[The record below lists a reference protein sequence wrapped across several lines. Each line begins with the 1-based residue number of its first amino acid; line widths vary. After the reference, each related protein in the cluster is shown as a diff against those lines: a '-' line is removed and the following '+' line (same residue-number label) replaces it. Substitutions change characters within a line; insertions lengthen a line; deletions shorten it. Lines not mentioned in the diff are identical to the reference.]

1 VTKGAINDLKIKD
14 LPDMMCYFCFSIDI
28 IIMHLFSR
36 KVGGGQPFVVLHGV
50 FGSSDNLFTVCKK
63 IAESGFEVHILDA
76 RNHGQS
82 PRNEV
87 FNYEVMAADLNA
99 YLNENNI
106 QNPII
111 MGHSMGGKTV
121 MTFAQTYSNFSKLII
136 VDIAPRFYPTHHDHI
151 LAGLAAIDLSKINSR
166 KDAEDIFSN
175 YVSDFGEKQFIL
187 KNLYRTE
194 ESGFDWRI
202 NIPVISREIYQIG
215 GEIVL
220 DKKVEKPTLL
230 IRGSDSS
237 YVTDADFEDFKSSF
251 VNAELLTIEG
261 ANHWVHAT
269 KPIEFVEAILEFSA

>member
-1 VTKGAINDLKIKD
+1 
-14 LPDMMCYFCFSIDI
+14 MR
-28 IIMHLFSR
+28 LFSR
-36 KVGGGQPFVVLHGV
+36 KVGEGQPFVVLHGV

-63 IAESGFEVHILDA
+63 IAEAGFEVHTLDA

-82 PRNEV
+82 PRSEV
-87 FNYEVMAADLNA
+87 FNYEVMAADLNE
-99 YLNENNI
+99 YLGENNI
-106 QNPII
+106 INPII

-121 MTFAQTYSNFSKLII
+121 MTFAQTYTNFSKLII

-151 LAGLAAIDLSKINSR
+151 LAGLAAIDLSKITNR

-194 ESGFDWRI
+194 DGGFDWRI
-202 NIPVISREIYQIG
+202 NIPVISKEIYQIG

-230 IRGSDSS
+230 IRGSESS
-237 YVTDADFEDFKSSF
+237 YVTDADFELFKSAF

-261 ANHWVHAT
+261 ANHWVHAI
-269 KPIEFVEAILEFSA
+269 KPQEFIEAIIKFST

>member
-1 VTKGAINDLKIKD
+1 VTKGPINDLKIKD
-14 LPDMMCYFCFSIDI
+14 LPGAMCYFCFLIEFYF
-28 IIMHLFSR
+28 MHLFSR
-36 KVGGGQPFVVLHGV
+36 IVGEGQPFVVLHGV

-82 PRNEV
+82 PRSEV

-99 YLNENNI
+99 YLDENNL

-121 MTFAQTYSNFSKLII
+121 MTYGQTYTNFSKLII

-151 LAGLAAIDLSKINSR
+151 LAGLAAIDLSKITSR
-166 KDAEDIFSN
+166 KEAEDIFSN
-175 YVSDFGEKQFIL
+175 YVSDLGEKQFVL
-187 KNLYRTE
+187 KNLYRTDE
-194 ESGFDWRI
+194 GGFDWRI
-202 NIPVISREIYQIG
+202 NIPVISSEIYQIG
-215 GEIVL
+215 GEVVL
-220 DKKVEKPTLL
+220 GKKVEKPTLL

-237 YVTDADFEDFKSSF
+237 YVTEADFEVFKSSF
-251 VNAELLTIEG
+251 VNAKLLTIQG

-269 KPIEFVEAILEFSA
+269 RPVEFVEAILEFSA